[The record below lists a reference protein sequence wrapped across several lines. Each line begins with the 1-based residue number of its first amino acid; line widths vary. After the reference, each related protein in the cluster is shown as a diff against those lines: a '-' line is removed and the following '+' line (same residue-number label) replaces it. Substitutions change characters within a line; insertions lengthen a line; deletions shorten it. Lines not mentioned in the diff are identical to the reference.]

1 MFCIFIF
8 DLFLILYLTT
18 KLNFIKKFANLS
30 KLFHLVFAVAII
42 SVSCD
47 LGNDPAKC
55 NDEVLMYYT
64 MLDNQVSSFIQDIYD
79 DDVSFEQLIE
89 EYNKLKKFHKEYLAK
104 LKKIKPIKKDKW
116 FYKSVV
122 EFYETVENVLLHELS
137 DVMYFYSLTWET
149 EDQYTDKINTKIN
162 KALDIIIAAEDN
174 VIDSQK
180 TFADE
185 VGLEL
190 I

>member
-1 MFCIFIF
+1 M
-8 DLFLILYLTT
+8 
-18 KLNFIKKFANLS
+18 KKFANLS
-30 KLFHLVFAVAII
+30 KLFLLVFILVSI

-47 LGNDPAKC
+47 LGKDPAKY

-79 DDVSFEQLIE
+79 DDVSIEQLNE
-89 EYNKLKKFHKEYLAK
+89 EYNKLKEFHKEYSAK

-122 EFYETVENVLLHELS
+122 EFYETVEKVLLYELS
-137 DVMYFYSLTWET
+137 DVLYFYSLTWET
-149 EDQYTDKINTKIN
+149 EDQYSNQINTQLN
-162 KALDIIIAAEDN
+162 KAVDIIVAAEDN

-185 VGLEL
+185 VGLQL